1 MISISIVQQGLL
13 FCFVLHAVNAF
24 FPSTTTTRRTV
35 SRPFVPTTVLWSA
48 AAAANKDATIDFQSD
63 TANFGRGEMHLSAM
77 LEEGDVVVYQTGT
90 WWVDGVTVGTG
101 SPPGFSYARMET
113 IQIVWTHNCEH
124 GVLRGVELELEAQ
137 VREDDSS
144 ESRTAQFF
152 REAVPLEPV
161 EFGPDQLVARLP
173 VTWNDETNTG
183 ISAVPLNDS
192 IWQEHGMID

>member
-1 MISISIVQQGLL
+1 MISIMIFQQGLL
-13 FCFVLHAVNAF
+13 FCFVLHVVNAF
-24 FPSTTTTRRTV
+24 FPSATTTARSI
-35 SRPFVPTTVLWSA
+35 SRPFVPTTVWLSA
-48 AAAANKDATIDFQSD
+48 AAANNDATIDFQSD

-101 SPPGFSYARMET
+101 SPPGFAYARMET

-137 VREDDSS
+137 VQVRDDDSV
-144 ESRTAQFF
+144 SRTTQLFK
-152 REAVPLEPV
+152 EAVPLEAV